1 MILVSFVLGVRSL
14 GALAKSTCPQ
24 LGVVRRVGT
33 QGWSK
38 GSELRPASPHLGKL
52 LVVHDELADALR
64 TCARGFAVVHRLPLL
79 QLLLIEAHVHAHLR
93 VRIL

>member
-1 MILVSFVLGVRSL
+1 MVRLLFGVRSL
-14 GALAKSTCPQ
+14 GAVENSICPQ
-24 LGVVRRVGT
+24 LGVVRLVRT

>member
-1 MILVSFVLGVRSL
+1 MLLVSFVLGVRSL

-38 GSELRPASPHLGKL
+38 GSELRPAQPQLCAK

-64 TCARGFAVVHRLPLL
+64 ARACDFEVHRLPLL
-79 QLLLIEAHVHAHLR
+79 MEAHVHTHLR
-93 VRIL
+93 VVFAH